1 MGMAT
6 IWERG
11 FGDSTTTEQEYKVGT
26 LVVDLCDA
34 KTKQLIFLLA
44 RRLLEDLGIAL
55 PQLESRCTP
64 RAQTV
69 HLSTVFSPFGL
80 TLNEEQIPQ
89 IVENNK
95 TKV

>member
-1 MGMAT
+1 MP
-6 IWERG
+6 IP
-11 FGDSTTTEQEYKVGT
+11 
-26 LVVDLCDA
+26 
-34 KTKQLIFLLA
+34 FLLA

-55 PQLESRCTP
+55 PKLESRCTP

-80 TLNEEQIPQ
+80 TLNEEQIAQ